1 LRPAF
6 TPGSWIPPQ
15 GGAGGTAARRPQEL
29 LEAADVAG
37 LAITARMAVEQ
48 MGIQNPQVVV
58 RVWLDRSDATTVV
71 NSRLTPDPRLDDPE
85 HHAVAE
91 HLERSPLRRTVT
103 LPIEFAEHSPAA
115 APVGQEV
122 PPV

>member
-1 LRPAF
+1 MA
-6 TPGSWIPPQ
+6 IP
-15 GGAGGTAARRPQEL
+15 
-29 LEAADVAG
+29 
-37 LAITARMAVEQ
+37 
-48 MGIQNPQVVV
+48 NPQVVV

-71 NSRLTPDPRLDDPE
+71 NSRLTPDPCRDDHQ

-91 HLERSPLRRTVT
+91 HLGRSPLRRTLT

-115 APVGQEV
+115 APVGQAV